1 MDRDLLLQCLLEDK
15 DAKKVLYLLEV
26 VKKLLMK
33 YWKKLMM
40 PEFIWGLQKINKD
53 VADIIYLLDGVH
65 LLNERDLSRFIR
77 DYKARLSEQQL
88 DFILKSN
95 DRNIVKPLKTFLEK
109 QFGGDATLVFEEI
122 PYDDLTVHM
131 RGHGYSFRR
140 SLGSDIDKL
149 LA

>member
-1 MDRDLLLQCLLEDK
+1 MDIDLLLQCLLEDK

-88 DFILKSN
+88 DFVLKSN
-95 DRNIVKPLKTFLEK
+95 DRNVVKPLKTFLEN
-109 QFGGDATLVFEEI
+109 QFGGDAILEFEEI

>member
-95 DRNIVKPLKTFLEK
+95 DRNVVKPLKTFLEK

>member
-40 PEFIWGLQKINKD
+40 PEFICGLQKINKD
-53 VADIIYLLDGVH
+53 VADVIYLLDGVH

-95 DRNIVKPLKTFLEK
+95 DRNVVKPLKTFLEK
-109 QFGGDATLVFEEI
+109 QFGGDATLEFEEI